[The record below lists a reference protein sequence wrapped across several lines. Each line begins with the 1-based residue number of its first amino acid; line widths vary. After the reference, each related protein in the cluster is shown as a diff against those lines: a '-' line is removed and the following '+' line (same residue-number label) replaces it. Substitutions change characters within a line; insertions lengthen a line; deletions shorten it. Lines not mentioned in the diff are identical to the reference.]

1 MKLYFLDASAWVKR
15 YFHEA
20 GSDYVISLF
29 ERNNLLS
36 ACTLGLIEVTATAA
50 RKRSAGDIDQGRF
63 QQSKR
68 RLLEDWGRL
77 LWVELTP
84 EVRETALQVA
94 ETYALRGADSVH
106 LASALLLHAQL
117 GISNHDFTFVSSDQ
131 ELNVAARAARLSVI
145 DPENGI

>member
-1 MKLYFLDASAWVKR
+1 MTLYFLDASAWVKR

-29 ERNNLLS
+29 EQNNLLS
-36 ACTLGLIEVTATAA
+36 ACTLGLIEVNATAA
-50 RKRSAGDIDQGRF
+50 RKRSAGNIDQGRF
-63 QQSKR
+63 QQSKT

-106 LASALLLHAQL
+106 LASALLLHTQL
-117 GISNHDFTFVSSDQ
+117 GISNHDFKFVSSDQ
-131 ELNVAARAARLSVI
+131 ELNVAARAAGLSVI
-145 DPENGI
+145 DPEHRI